1 MGGMW
6 WDVGDSPTGKD
17 CGYEGRGWGSL
28 ITYPWQPRSVRF
40 ADLLCLRL
48 TTWNV
53 YIRIM
58 SKKQNQFLRHKKIT
72 AYYQKIHT
80 CTCKCACIICSCNF
94 CVHVV
99 YNHLYQSVWVNISNS
114 KNYKTTSL
122 LLIACSE
129 NNSLWIK
136 VIVRASCLTKPD
148 IPL

>member
-72 AYYQKIHT
+72 AYYQKYIHVL
-80 CTCKCACIICSCNF
+80 AN
-94 CVHVV
+94 VHVSFAAVIFV
-99 YNHLYQSVWVNISNS
+99 YMLFTIIY
-114 KNYKTTSL
+114 TSQCGSILAIVKITRL
-122 LLIACSE
+122 LHYY
-129 NNSLWIK
+129 SLHVVKI
-136 VIVRASCLTKPD
+136 IHYE
-148 IPL
+148 